1 MNELTASYQLTLTC
15 EGNTSETG
23 EPLLCLHHNV
33 AIDESSSS
41 SMRALYYCGMLYI
54 GMLERGIFIYIYIYI
69 YNANKSL

>member
-1 MNELTASYQLTLTC
+1 MNELTASYQLTLIC

-33 AIDESSSS
+33 AVHESSS

-54 GMLERGIFIYIYIYI
+54 GMLERGISILYPYLSTYI
-69 YNANKSL
+69 